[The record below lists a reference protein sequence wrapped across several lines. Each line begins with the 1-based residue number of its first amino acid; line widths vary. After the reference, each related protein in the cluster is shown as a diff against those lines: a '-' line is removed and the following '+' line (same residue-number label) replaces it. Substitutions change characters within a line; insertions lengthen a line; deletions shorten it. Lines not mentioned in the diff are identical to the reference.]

1 MEVIHTVCNFETQ
14 CSESDERKK
23 KYEGLCRKITRV
35 SAEKTIKVF
44 AERIQCQISH
54 EKNLRKFR
62 KLYCLLKSTLQNT
75 DCITVS
81 NKSREKPQRKKK
93 TVNCFLQSTF
103 TTLLPFPFKKVRFIS
118 PVQNRWINQQCQNTF
133 LQRHPSFKIGLE
145 LVTDILNWCFWLVK
159 ADSFSQ
165 TPLLKTIA
173 GSPFEVQSSHSQSGR
188 GWLTPFFS
196 SNCTEQ
202 MENVKQFVLLFVEC

>member
-23 KYEGLCRKITRV
+23 EYEGLCRKKYQGLCRKNTRV

-54 EKNLRKFR
+54 EKNLRKLR

-81 NKSREKPQRKKK
+81 NKSREKPQRKRK
-93 TVNCFLQSTF
+93 TRKLFSSAHLHNTASLPLQKGLFYLSCSKPVDQSTMSEHAF
-103 TTLLPFPFKKVRFIS
+103 TTSSII
-118 PVQNRWINQQCQNTF
+118 QNW
-133 LQRHPSFKIGLE
+133 S
-145 LVTDILNWCFWLVK
+145 
-159 ADSFSQ
+159 
-165 TPLLKTIA
+165 
-173 GSPFEVQSSHSQSGR
+173 
-188 GWLTPFFS
+188 
-196 SNCTEQ
+196 
-202 MENVKQFVLLFVEC
+202 